1 MTALKRRHLG
11 ALLATLA
18 LALSFF
24 GLSQLI
30 MPGEAAHAAPK
41 TCPDAVTNVSNKVT
55 LDWDKAQLV
64 DNSGRETQAVGDYW
78 DLGLKL
84 PWKTEGAVKAGDY
97 FTYDARIIEASQGR
111 QVQRPNVT
119 RTFDVVSHNNVVV
132 GCGTWGSD
140 GMVTV
145 VFNSKVETA
154 AQWYGSVVTNGL
166 AQYSG
171 SGNEKY
177 TVNLGGKTTRVLDM
191 IGRVPGEPRF
201 QKDGWLTLKDD
212 EDGDSNKAI
221 MWRVIVPAGPAAVTG
236 ASVVDE
242 VPQGANW
249 SFDCATVDAYTK
261 KHTYLV
267 MDPTTSEGI
276 RQEKDTSKGAF
287 GQAAQVECSS
297 GKVTVKLGEI
307 PANQSAIVMLPARV
321 ADAKRA
327 SDVVGEFSNK
337 VNFNIPGRED
347 IQPVTKTL
355 RYGGS
360 ADAYAHQTFS
370 VTKKIVGELP
380 ESANDL
386 DYTLKITLTNKD
398 DASANKTFQ
407 TSVKAGQ
414 TYTYPEALP
423 LGTEVTVTEGDLP
436 SNAAITWN
444 EAESRLFEAAPGVSL
459 KAGNREAHF
468 TLSDD
473 QTYSL
478 TLTNTLVPAPT
489 PSATPSTPAPKTPA
503 ATPAPTKKPSPAPRL
518 AATGSDAAGLG
529 VLAGIVAIAGVSL
542 VAARRRGR

>member
-261 KHTYLV
+261 KPRDGPDHVGGY
-267 MDPTTSEGI
+267 PPGEGHLEGCL
-276 RQEKDTSKGAF
+276 R
-287 GQAAQVECSS
+287 
-297 GKVTVKLGEI
+297 
-307 PANQSAIVMLPARV
+307 
-321 ADAKRA
+321 
-327 SDVVGEFSNK
+327 
-337 VNFNIPGRED
+337 PGR
-347 IQPVTKTL
+347 
-355 RYGGS
+355 
-360 ADAYAHQTFS
+360 
-370 VTKKIVGELP
+370 
-380 ESANDL
+380 
-386 DYTLKITLTNKD
+386 
-398 DASANKTFQ
+398 
-407 TSVKAGQ
+407 AG
-414 TYTYPEALP
+414 
-423 LGTEVTVTEGDLP
+423 
-436 SNAAITWN
+436 
-444 EAESRLFEAAPGVSL
+444 
-459 KAGNREAHF
+459 
-468 TLSDD
+468 
-473 QTYSL
+473 
-478 TLTNTLVPAPT
+478 
-489 PSATPSTPAPKTPA
+489 
-503 ATPAPTKKPSPAPRL
+503 
-518 AATGSDAAGLG
+518 
-529 VLAGIVAIAGVSL
+529 
-542 VAARRRGR
+542 